1 MATGNLRNLR
11 LNDPIWSA
19 TRRLALH
26 EGTNATGRIRDLLDG
41 WIAAAAASDPEV
53 AALPEVAAYL
63 RIPRPLRLAPDVA
76 TEAAAV
82 DALLA
87 ERYGA
92 PLGRT
97 A

>member
-1 MATGNLRNLR
+1 MATGNLRNVR

-19 TRRLALH
+19 TLRLARH
-26 EGTNATGRIRDLLDG
+26 EGTHATGRIRDLLDG
-41 WIAAAAASDPEV
+41 WIAAAAEGDPEV

-76 TEAAAV
+76 TDVAAV
-82 DALLA
+82 DVLLA

-92 PLGRT
+92 PLKRT